1 MKRRLS
7 ALFLIVLCAVMCF
20 CIALCGDENTPHSH
34 SYDEWQETK
43 TPTCTENGLKEQYCT
58 CGNKNIEVIPANGH
72 TEKTVSG
79 KAATCTETG
88 LTEGKKCTVCGET
101 TLEQEIITANGHT
114 EETIA
119 GKDATC
125 TETGLTDGKKCIVC
139 EETTLEQEI
148 IPANGHT
155 EETIAG
161 KDATCTETGLTD
173 GKKCIVCEET
183 TLKQEI
189 IPANGH
195 TEETVAGKDAT
206 CTETGLT
213 DGKKCTVCGETTLE
227 QEIIPANGHTEETV
241 AGKDATCTETG
252 LTDGKKCTVC
262 GETTLEQEMISALGH
277 YYGDDNKCVRC
288 GKIKE
293 PLYTRVDEDTILFG
307 SYPQT
312 EVTDSTLISTLN
324 TLSGMLPTSSNAQSW
339 TSYGYYVDGSISNFM
354 WYIDIEEG
362 GEKYRGV
369 YFTSYR
375 PYFCELSSSTDNAYQ
390 DDNGYTTSNIYWF
403 KYEPISWTI
412 LNEET
417 GLIICDMIIDSQNY
431 HINNSSHTVDGT
443 TIYANN
449 YEYSTIRVWLNDN
462 FYNTAFDEL
471 QKEIILTTKVD
482 NSAASTG
489 SSINQDA
496 CCEDTEDKVFLLS
509 YMESITYLTTY
520 TSRMRKTTDYAQS
533 QGAFTS
539 TSSSYLGNGHWWLR
553 SPLVDYYRETAKYV
567 DLDGSILYSFIY
579 YNDYGV
585 VPALQIQLSKKQEH
599 IHTEETIAGK
609 DATCTETGLTAGK
622 KCTVCG
628 ETTLAQ
634 ETIAALDHYYGDD
647 NKCDRCGEIKPLYT
661 RADEDTIL
669 FGTYPQ
675 TEVTDS
681 TLKSILNS
689 LAGTLPTSSNAQAW
703 TSYGY
708 YVNGSVSNYMWYIDV
723 ENGGEKYRGVY
734 FTSYRPRYTK
744 YGNSTSNTRQDDNGY
759 TTSNIYWFKYEP
771 ISWTI
776 LNENNG
782 TALILCDM
790 IIDSQQFDYENGSYY
805 NDYAESTVRKWLNE
819 TFYNTAFDELQ
830 KEIILTTTVDNS
842 VASTGYS
849 SNSYACEDTEDKV
862 FLLSYKELTTYLTT
876 NASRMKKTT
885 DYAQSQGAFT
895 STSSSYLGNGYWWL
909 RSPDSGHSTSA
920 RNVST
925 DGSISDSNSYYY
937 TPVNDNSTGVVPALQ
952 IQL

>member
-1 MKRRLS
+1 
-7 ALFLIVLCAVMCF
+7 MCF

-139 EETTLEQEI
+139 EETTL
-148 IPANGHT
+148 A
-155 EETIAG
+155 
-161 KDATCTETGLTD
+161 
-173 GKKCIVCEET
+173 
-183 TLKQEI
+183 QEI

-213 DGKKCTVCGETTLE
+213 D
-227 QEIIPANGHTEETV
+227 
-241 AGKDATCTETG
+241 
-252 LTDGKKCTVC
+252 
-262 GETTLEQEMISALGH
+262 
-277 YYGDDNKCVRC
+277 
-288 GKIKE
+288 
-293 PLYTRVDEDTILFG
+293 
-307 SYPQT
+307 
-312 EVTDSTLISTLN
+312 
-324 TLSGMLPTSSNAQSW
+324 
-339 TSYGYYVDGSISNFM
+339 
-354 WYIDIEEG
+354 
-362 GEKYRGV
+362 
-369 YFTSYR
+369 
-375 PYFCELSSSTDNAYQ
+375 
-390 DDNGYTTSNIYWF
+390 
-403 KYEPISWTI
+403 
-412 LNEET
+412 
-417 GLIICDMIIDSQNY
+417 
-431 HINNSSHTVDGT
+431 
-443 TIYANN
+443 
-449 YEYSTIRVWLNDN
+449 
-462 FYNTAFDEL
+462 
-471 QKEIILTTKVD
+471 
-482 NSAASTG
+482 
-489 SSINQDA
+489 
-496 CCEDTEDKVFLLS
+496 
-509 YMESITYLTTY
+509 
-520 TSRMRKTTDYAQS
+520 
-533 QGAFTS
+533 
-539 TSSSYLGNGHWWLR
+539 
-553 SPLVDYYRETAKYV
+553 
-567 DLDGSILYSFIY
+567 
-579 YNDYGV
+579 
-585 VPALQIQLSKKQEH
+585 
-599 IHTEETIAGK
+599 
-609 DATCTETGLTAGK
+609 GK